1 MWLQNQK
8 LNILRL
14 LLEIDSNSERF
25 DRVIEARVMEML
37 SPVSKEFNEDFN
49 RQFITDILIAIQ
61 KNEREIPECVDAI
74 IKRMKDA

>member
-1 MWLQNQK
+1 
-8 LNILRL
+8 
-14 LLEIDSNSERF
+14 
-25 DRVIEARVMEML
+25 VIEARVMEML